1 MARVAERQPREATR
15 PETGRELLCKEVET
29 TRDESKSE
37 PPSLDEI
44 NPLKQAIKMQVLE
57 NKATP
62 PWPLSK
68 KLDIF

>member
-1 MARVAERQPREATR
+1 MWLKDNPVRATR

-29 TRDESKSE
+29 TRDESESE

-44 NPLKQAIKMQVLE
+44 NPLKQVIKMQVLE